1 MMKLAMMNPS
11 GAQTAAPASL
21 YGRTASGTCLR
32 NAARDSGA
40 PAYMS
45 TAAPVTRPTSACQLG
60 NGSRK
65 TRPPTNDRIRLVH
78 GTPRLSVLVR
88 IGGKYRFRPGR
99 S

>member
-11 GAQTAAPASL
+11 GGPDRGGGSR
-21 YGRTASGTCLR
+21 YGRTASGTWLR
-32 NAARDSGA
+32 NAASDSGA

-45 TAAPVTRPTSACQLG
+45 TEAPVTRPTSACQLG

-65 TRPPTNDRIRLVH
+65 TRPTTNERIRLIH
-78 GTPRLSVLVR
+78 GTPRLSVAGR
-88 IGGKYRFRPGR
+88 SAGSTGSWPGR